1 MGFLIS
7 NEKILDIDENG
18 VTFLYKDYK
27 DEAIVKPTTM
37 SGVEF
42 LRRFCMH
49 ILPQRFVKVRYYGIL
64 GSRYKKEV
72 QPLKDNSKPDLTKPV
87 ETKQQRIVRLTG
99 FYPCKCP
106 RCNTG
111 TMQKVEKLPKIRSP
125 VNVLYPNNNQHSN
138 LELTLNLEYYH
149 HFSQRSLSNRFAG
162 L

>member
-18 VTFLYKDYK
+18 VAFLYKDYN

-72 QPLKDNSKPDLTKPV
+72 QPLKDNSKPDLTKPD
-87 ETKQQRIVRLTG
+87 ETKQQQIVRLTG
-99 FYPCKCP
+99 FDPCKCP
-106 RCNTG
+106 KCNTG
-111 TMQKVEKLPKIRSP
+111 TMHKI
-125 VNVLYPNNNQHSN
+125 
-138 LELTLNLEYYH
+138 
-149 HFSQRSLSNRFAG
+149 
-162 L
+162 